1 MLHGACTASHHD
13 DKHTILR
20 IYCRSLAV
28 GMCEIREHRRSS
40 NPSKSRQ
47 GHTKIK
53 YNSNKKY
60 LSVEN
65 ITDVR
70 VHM

>member
-1 MLHGACTASHHD
+1 
-13 DKHTILR
+13 
-20 IYCRSLAV
+20 
-28 GMCEIREHRRSS
+28 MCEILEHRRSS